1 MIEAEP
7 FNFLKALDKKRNVT
21 LVPACL
27 SLSPKPSL
35 AKILLNRGARAKI
48 DPDSSGSSVSVQ
60 CLPLYSIL
68 LALNRTSIDLFTLDI
83 EGNELDVLRT
93 VPFDKVD
100 IKVGCKKCKEGR
112 STRRE
117 FIENDFKCNF
127 YYLNCMIF
135 IYIHYYDLIVACLA
149 SASSLLLLS
158 LTNNFE

>member
-1 MIEAEP
+1 MECGAFDGLTHSNTFYIERQLSWSGLMIEAEP
-7 FNFLKALDKKRNVT
+7 FNFLKALDRKRNVT

-35 AKILLNRGARAKI
+35 AKILLNRGATAKI
-48 DPDSSGSSVSVQ
+48 DPGSTKSSVSVQ

-100 IKVGCKKCKEGR
+100 IKARCKKCKGR
-112 STRRE
+112 SSRQ
-117 FIENDFKCNF
+117 FIENDFKCKF
-127 YYLNCMIF
+127 YDLNCIP
-135 IYIHYYDLIVACLA
+135 
-149 SASSLLLLS
+149 LL
-158 LTNNFE
+158 